1 MAPAATEV
9 APAAAVAIVAVP
21 FPAQGHLN
29 QMLHLSLL
37 LASRGLDVHYAATAA
52 HVCQVRAG
60 WDARTVRSLHLHFTA
75 LGIPPYEM
83 PPPDPENPIAY
94 PGPSTCSRSSTP
106 SASRLPN
113 CEAYAFQCGAQS
125 FAAGFK
131 DPGHCLVRALGL
143 PVPPPEFFFTEMD
156 LDLDATRPAPSA
168 QPRHECMDWLDKQPV
183 SSVLYVSGA
192 RRRQGEGQPAISSNN
207 WWAAAVEG
215 AAARATARRR
225 ALAAPLLRRRRRL
238 EQGGAAA

>member
-52 HVCQVRAG
+52 HVCQVRARVQG

-83 PPPDPENPIAY
+83 PPPDPRTRSRT
-94 PGPSTCSRSSTP
+94 PSTCSRSSTP
-106 SASRLPN
+106 SVTTPLPHSGDSSRSWPRQTAASWSCTTASRP
-113 CEAYAFQCGAQS
+113 S
-125 FAAGFK
+125 
-131 DPGHCLVRALGL
+131 R
-143 PVPPPEFFFTEMD
+143 
-156 LDLDATRPAPSA
+156 RP
-168 QPRHECMDWLDKQPV
+168 
-183 SSVLYVSGA
+183 
-192 RRRQGEGQPAISSNN
+192 RRRG
-207 WWAAAVEG
+207 
-215 AAARATARRR
+215 
-225 ALAAPLLRRRRRL
+225 
-238 EQGGAAA
+238 